1 MTLSRGGA
9 KEMRLSWCH
18 QAPVLFPPFFYNRNI
33 RKKRKREKSGC
44 LIATRLSK
52 VIDDVF
58 YRPYT
63 RLYTSV
69 QQRINGA
76 VRGYCSDVQQGA
88 ALYSRCI
95 VATQPERKLYIYLN
109 WYVGYKRDGH

>member
-18 QAPVLFPPFFYNRNI
+18 QAPVLFPPFYK
-33 RKKRKREKSGC
+33 KKRKREKSGC

-52 VIDDVF
+52 VIDDVC

-63 RLYTSV
+63 RLYTSA

-76 VRGYCSDVQQGA
+76 VVMYSKEQPFILDV
-88 ALYSRCI
+88 L
-95 VATQPERKLYIYLN
+95 
-109 WYVGYKRDGH
+109 

>member
-1 MTLSRGGA
+1 MNDTLEGWRKRDAVELVPSGTSP
-9 KEMRLSWCH
+9 LS
-18 QAPVLFPPFFYNRNI
+18 PLFYNRNI

-52 VIDDVF
+52 VIDDVY

-76 VRGYCSDVQQGA
+76 VRGHCSDVQQGA

-95 VATQPERKLYIYLN
+95 VATQPERKLYIYTRT
-109 WYVGYKRDGH
+109 GT